1 MICRPSIA
9 RLHGAQNSS
18 MPQNKCYG
26 LQELVAAE
34 AEMHHAQEA
43 LLSLSGS
50 SQQVASFQARQL
62 AQQQEQA
69 AALHQQEL
77 RAGAS
82 YQSKQAAALAWAEA
96 EAATAQE
103 QQDAAVQA
111 ALKGRSA
118 AKARMK
124 EKGVLLRAMQG
135 ERSGARPICS
145 PA

>member
-1 MICRPSIA
+1 
-9 RLHGAQNSS
+9 

-34 AEMHHAQEA
+34 GEMHHAQEA

-135 ERSGARPICS
+135 ERSGAGPICS

>member
-1 MICRPSIA
+1 MQQHRC
-9 RLHGAQNSS
+9 
-18 MPQNKCYG
+18 CG

-34 AEMHHAQEA
+34 GEMHHAREA
-43 LLSLSGS
+43 LLSLSGT

-96 EAATAQE
+96 EAAAAQE
-103 QQDAAVQA
+103 RQDAAVQA

-118 AKARMK
+118 AKARIQ
-124 EKGVLLRAMQG
+124 EKGVLMHAMQG
-135 ERSGARPICS
+135 EGSGAGPICS

>member
-1 MICRPSIA
+1 MS
-9 RLHGAQNSS
+9 HDS
-18 MPQNKCYG
+18 MVNPMPRDRCCG

-34 AEMHHAQEA
+34 GEMHQAKETLTA
-43 LLSLSGS
+43 LSGP

-69 AALHQQEL
+69 AALHQHEL

-82 YQSKQAAALAWAEA
+82 YQSKQAAALAWARA

-103 QQDAAVQA
+103 RQDAAVQA
-111 ALKGRSA
+111 ALEGRRA

-124 EKGVLLRAMQG
+124 DKGVLLHAMQG
-135 ERSGARPICS
+135 ERSGAGPTYS